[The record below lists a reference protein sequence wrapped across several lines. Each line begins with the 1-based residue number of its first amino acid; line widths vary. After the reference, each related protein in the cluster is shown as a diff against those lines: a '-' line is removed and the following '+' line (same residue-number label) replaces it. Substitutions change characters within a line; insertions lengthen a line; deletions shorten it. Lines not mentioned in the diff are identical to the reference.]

1 MLLLRRLSSFKVSII
16 MTKFIKF
23 LQLAFFTLFVAMV
36 GYDFFLQGIA
46 ILSQRYVI
54 LSGAFLALLEL
65 ALFVIIKLTQDD

>member
-1 MLLLRRLSSFKVSII
+1 

-23 LQLAFFTLFVAMV
+23 LQLAFFALFIAMV
-36 GYDFFLQGIA
+36 GYDFFLQGID

-54 LSGAFLALLEL
+54 LSASFLALLEL